1 MRAVWDTNVL
11 LSALISPHV
20 SPHAIYCAWRTGRF
34 ELVTSKT
41 QLDEIRRASRYPKFR
56 MILQPHCVGT
66 MINNMQRAIVLEP
79 PPLLEGLETNDPDDV
94 FLLAIALAG
103 EVDYLVT
110 GDHRAGLFQR
120 GRVGSRTDRF
130 SRDLLR

>member
-1 MRAVWDTNVL
+1 
-11 LSALISPHV
+11 
-20 SPHAIYCAWRTGRF
+20 
-34 ELVTSKT
+34 
-41 QLDEIRRASRYPKFR
+41 
-56 MILQPHCVGT
+56 
-66 MINNMQRAIVLEP
+66 
-79 PPLLEGLETNDPDDV
+79 
-94 FLLAIALAG
+94 LLAIALAG